1 MQKLLTYDDLAELL
15 SLPPGT
21 VKWWGSTAPDKLPP
35 KMKIG
40 RSVRFHPD
48 TVANWMKAMDAK
60 GQKYFGDKA

>member
-1 MQKLLTYDDLAELL
+1 
-15 SLPPGT
+15 
-21 VKWWGSTAPDKLPP
+21 
-35 KMKIG
+35 MKIG